1 MKKAFLIAIFISSFS
16 FAQRFE
22 TNANPKVSEIQKN
35 FKFKHYSKINDS
47 LENIMYE
54 DLESFEDLQEDFQE
68 AIFEIFVELKKKHFC
83 TDLVDYLIAQ
93 MYCNQLIA
101 NNLDET
107 NQIIGIEMMKTLV
120 LIKNRYAIRYFKIIV
135 DLFDK

>member
-1 MKKAFLIAIFISSFS
+1 
-16 FAQRFE
+16 
-22 TNANPKVSEIQKN
+22 
-35 FKFKHYSKINDS
+35 
-47 LENIMYE
+47 MYE